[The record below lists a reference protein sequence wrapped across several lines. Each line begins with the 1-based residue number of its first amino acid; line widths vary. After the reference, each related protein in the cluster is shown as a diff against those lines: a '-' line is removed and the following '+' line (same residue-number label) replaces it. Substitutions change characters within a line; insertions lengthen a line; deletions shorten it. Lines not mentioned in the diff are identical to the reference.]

1 MKKFFLIFGI
11 SILFLFFWIGKSY
24 NNLVKLNEEVK
35 VQWAQ
40 VENSFQRRAD
50 LIPNLVNIVK
60 GVSNFEKNTLIKIV
74 EARSKATSLN
84 IDANILKQE
93 QIDNFQKIQNNL
105 SNKLSRLLISI
116 EKYPNLKSTQNF
128 SDFQSQIEGTENRIS
143 IERNR
148 FNKKVN
154 FFNIYRCKFPNF
166 LIANFFSKFNE
177 KGYFK
182 SNIFNEKPPII
193 NFENY
198 FIFPYIIL

>member
-116 EKYPNLKSTQNF
+116 EKYPN
-128 SDFQSQIEGTENRIS
+128 
-143 IERNR
+143 
-148 FNKKVN
+148 
-154 FFNIYRCKFPNF
+154 
-166 LIANFFSKFNE
+166 
-177 KGYFK
+177 
-182 SNIFNEKPPII
+182 
-193 NFENY
+193 
-198 FIFPYIIL
+198 